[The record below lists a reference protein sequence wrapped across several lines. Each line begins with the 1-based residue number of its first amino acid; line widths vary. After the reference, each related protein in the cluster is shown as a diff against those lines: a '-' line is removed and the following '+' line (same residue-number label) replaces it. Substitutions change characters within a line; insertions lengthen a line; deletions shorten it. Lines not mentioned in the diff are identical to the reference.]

1 MVSSMSLVICLGA
14 INIYNG
20 TVPPCQTREWCRP
33 YKALL
38 PRAVLFGTGSQLL
51 YSLTSDTT
59 LPFGSCTYVKTDSH
73 ITWKSVA
80 KLLKNIHLL
89 PKMA

>member
-59 LPFGSCTYVKTDSH
+59 LPFGSCTYVKNGFP
-73 ITWKSVA
+73 
-80 KLLKNIHLL
+80 LLHRNPLQSYKKYSFI
-89 PKMA
+89 A